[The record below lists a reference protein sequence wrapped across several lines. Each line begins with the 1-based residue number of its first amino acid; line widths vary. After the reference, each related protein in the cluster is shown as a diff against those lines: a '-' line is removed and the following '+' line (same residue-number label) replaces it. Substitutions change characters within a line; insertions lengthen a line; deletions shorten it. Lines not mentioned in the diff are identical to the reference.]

1 MPPMSETELKL
12 LLPGADAAR
21 IADLLARHPTLRRRP
36 RQVQQ
41 LHNVYYDTPD
51 QALRRQKVALRVR
64 RQTGGEPPLEQWILT
79 LKTAGVSVGGLSQRG
94 EWEAALRN
102 ATPRLSAL
110 QDTPWST
117 LDPDGTLWPQ
127 LAPAFVTTCTRTLWL
142 LRQRG
147 GSVIEVALDVGGI
160 EAGGRRAP
168 ICELELELKAGP
180 PEALHVLA
188 RRLANAVAV
197 LPGQAS
203 KAERGYA
210 LARDEATRPTRARP
224 VALLGPMPV
233 SAAATAVL
241 AEMWDQTQ
249 RNCALLLH
257 CDEPEPLHQARVGW
271 RRLRSVTRLLRPL
284 LGAVPPAPVTAAL
297 RAFWQASG
305 PVREL
310 DVALIDIL
318 PALAWA
324 YAGNDP
330 QRQAEWA
337 AVLDA
342 VRAARAQAAEAMRVQ
357 LALPATGQGWLVW
370 GEWLATVAQLPVDGE
385 AADGPLGWPTW
396 VAKRLDRQHRRLKQL
411 RKLAATDA
419 ERHALRLRAK
429 RLRYGAEAF
438 ASVLPARRVRRWQQD
453 AGQAQLEEGRRR
465 DLMQCVLWC
474 ERLAVP
480 AGPLAFMRGV
490 WHGVLSR

>member
-1 MPPMSETELKL
+1 MPAMSETELKL

-21 IADLLARHPTLRRRP
+21 IAGQLARHPALRRRP
-36 RQVQQ
+36 REVQQ

-64 RQTGGEPPLEQWILT
+64 RQSGGPASRAQWILT
-79 LKTAGVSVGGLSQRG
+79 LKTAGTSVGGLSQRG
-94 EWEAALRN
+94 EWEATLRN

-110 QDTPWST
+110 DGTPWAA

-127 LAPAFVTTCTRTLWL
+127 LAPAFITTCSRTLWL

-147 GSVIEVALDVGGI
+147 GSVIEVALDVG
-160 EAGGRRAP
+160 EVLADGRRAP

-180 PEALHVLA
+180 PEALYALA
-188 RRLANAVAV
+188 RRLAEVVAV

-210 LARDEATRPTRARP
+210 LARNEAVLPVRARP
-224 VALLGPMPV
+224 PKLNEAMPV
-233 SAAATAVL
+233 QVAVSSVL
-241 AEMWDQTQ
+241 SEMWDQTL
-249 RNCALLLH
+249 RNSAWLIH
-257 CDEPEPLHQARVGW
+257 SDEAELLHQARVGW

-284 LGAVPPAPVTAAL
+284 LGTPPATPAL
-297 RAFWQASG
+297 RAFWQATG

-310 DVALIDIL
+310 DVMFTDTL
-318 PALAWA
+318 PALAQA
-324 YAGNDP
+324 YAGDDP

-337 AVLDA
+337 RVLDA
-342 VRAARAQAAEAMRVQ
+342 VRGARAQAAAAMRGH
-357 LALPATGQGWLVW
+357 LAQPATGQGWLAW
-370 GEWLATVAQLPVDGE
+370 GEWLAAVAQQPVDAE
-385 AADGPLGWPTW
+385 AAKAAPWPTW
-396 VAKRLDRQHRRLKQL
+396 VAKRLDRQHARLTHL
-411 RKLAATDA
+411 GKLAHSDA

-438 ASVLPARRVRRWQQD
+438 ASVLPQRRARRWQQD
-453 AGQAQLEEGRRR
+453 AGQAQLEEGRQR
-465 DLMQCVLWC
+465 DLRQCVLWL

-480 AGPLAFMRGV
+480 AGPLAFVRGV
-490 WHGVLSR
+490 CAGVLSR

>member
-1 MPPMSETELKL
+1 MPAMSETELKL
-12 LLPGADAAR
+12 LLPGVDSAR
-21 IADLLARHPTLRRRP
+21 IADLLARHPALRRRP

-51 QALRRQKVALRVR
+51 QRLRRQKVALRVR
-64 RQTGGEPPLEQWILT
+64 RQTSDEPPLEQWILT

-110 QDTPWST
+110 QGTPWST

-127 LAPAFVTTCTRTLWL
+127 LAPAFVTNCTRTLWL

-147 GSVIEVALDVGGI
+147 GCVIEVALDVGDI
-160 EAGGRRAP
+160 LAGNRRAP

-180 PEALHVLA
+180 PEALHALA
-188 RRLANAVAV
+188 RRLADAVAV

-210 LARDEATRPTRARP
+210 LARDEAAQPTRARP
-224 VALLGPMPV
+224 VALLAHMPF

-241 AEMWDQTQ
+241 AETWDQTL

-257 CDEPEPLHQARVGW
+257 SDEPEPLHQARVGW

-284 LGAVPPAPVTAAL
+284 LRAAVPASSATAAL

-310 DVALIDIL
+310 DVALTDTL
-318 PALAWA
+318 PTHAQA
-324 YAGNDP
+324 YEGNDP
-330 QRQAEWA
+330 HRQAEWA

-342 VRAARAQAAEAMRVQ
+342 VGAARAQAVEAMRAQ
-357 LALPATGQGWLVW
+357 LALPATGQGWLAW
-370 GEWLATVAQLPVDGE
+370 GEWLAAAAQWPVDGE
-385 AADGPLGWPTW
+385 AADWPAW
-396 VAKRLDRQHRRLKQL
+396 VARRLDRQHKRLKQ
-411 RKLAATDA
+411 RGQSVHTDA

-429 RLRYGAEAF
+429 RLRYSAEAF
-438 ASVLPARRVRRWQQD
+438 ASVLPKRRVRRWQQD
-453 AGQAQLEEGRRR
+453 AGQAQLDEGQRR
-465 DLMQCVLWC
+465 DLLQCVAWL

-490 WHGVLSR
+490 CQGLLSR